1 MAHKVSWQKQNL
13 QEGKANSRQD
23 NRNSRLKLNKL
34 TAKQS
39 QFTAKP
45 NELTARQRQF
55 FTEEVKCHGGCNLIT
70 IPIQTIICFCELWR
84 NLWKMMCRM
93 STWSYQKTS
102 SAIISSGASST
113 KRFVCFLQENQAKF
127 PHSPILHYAYSP
139 LLEENTSANNR
150 LPLGLFALFSR
161 SLFF

>member
-1 MAHKVSWQKQNL
+1 MSWQKQNL

-93 STWSYQKTS
+93 STWSCQKTS

-113 KRFVCFLQENQAKF
+113 KRFVCFYRKTKQSFRTAPYFIMHTVLCWKKTLAQTIDYLWDYSLCFQEV
-127 PHSPILHYAYSP
+127 Y
-139 LLEENTSANNR
+139 
-150 LPLGLFALFSR
+150 
-161 SLFF
+161 FF